1 MESTEP
7 THSYNARQV
16 KVGAAVIKM
25 MSRVTTWFYRMTNGV
40 IGGRFLKGTDVIL
53 VTTTGRH
60 SGKERTVPLLYLE
73 DGDDLIVVA
82 SQGGMP
88 TNPAWYYNVTQHPD
102 VTVNRRGQ
110 QAGMVAREVKGS
122 ERAELWPRLVEMYA
136 DYTDYA
142 ARTERTIPVIRLS
155 PA

>member
-1 MESTEP
+1 MSTAKFINVHPGELLREEFLKRP
-7 THSYNARQV
+7 R
-16 KVGAAVIKM
+16 
-25 MSRVTTWFYRMTNGV
+25 MSRIFWRGKYLDYP
-40 IGGRFLKGTDVIL
+40 LKGTDVIL